1 MENIFLQLLQI
12 TITKQQLFLE
22 LHVNVYFN
30 KKLRFP
36 TLLRREL
43 DETDGKSI
51 GLVIAIWNLC

>member
-51 GLVIAIWNLC
+51 GLVIAI